1 MTNFKP
7 RWRWRLLPTQIG
19 ILITFALIP
28 VWYRFRGSPQSFT
41 AFYSTGFLIFWPML
55 FTVIFWILTG
65 LPGLRDLIRSRI
77 RFAWTLL
84 LLALVGWAFLSWSW
98 AFIRMLRPEVA
109 ISSAIP
115 FGLAALFAI
124 VVACAGPSA
133 RSIVATLVIALI
145 WNSAVAFLQVGEQGP
160 IGLKVLGEF
169 NINPALSGVSIVQSG
184 EIRWLRPY
192 GLLPHPN
199 IFAGF
204 LVIGLLA
211 SVAWVASR
219 RLTHWYIGTV
229 IFLFG
234 LWALL
239 LTFSRA
245 SWIGFAAGA
254 FALLPLLWRFR
265 LRERDARLTLIATLG
280 LAVLVAGVFGLVYR
294 PFLAARAGVG
304 AESVEQRSVSD
315 RNIYNMMG
323 IQAGMK
329 WPILGLGI
337 GNFPWYAQQYLTTK
351 TNFDLQG
358 QPAHH
363 VLLSAWAELG
373 IVGFG
378 LTGLLLILG
387 VEAALR
393 GLRSA
398 AEQEG
403 EGLKPSPPKIED
415 ERIARAVLLVG
426 VIALMIIGL
435 LDHYP
440 WTLLQ
445 FQAAWWGL
453 LAAAGKPFQPQSTT
467 PNPPLQP

>member
-1 MTNFKP
+1 MNFKT
-7 RWRWRLLPTQIG
+7 RLRWRLLPTQIG
-19 ILITFALIP
+19 ILVTFALIP
-28 VWYRFRGSPQSFT
+28 VWYRFRGAPQSFT

-55 FTVIFWILTG
+55 FTVLCWILTG
-65 LPGLRDLIRSRI
+65 FPGLRDLIRSRI
-77 RFAWTLL
+77 RFAWALM
-84 LLALVGWAFLSWSW
+84 LLALAGWAFLSWAW
-98 AFIRMLRPEVA
+98 AYIRVFRPEVA

-115 FGLAALFAI
+115 LGLAALFAV
-124 VVACAGPSA
+124 VVACAGPPA
-133 RSIVATLVIALI
+133 RSIVATLILALI
-145 WNSAVAFLQVGEQGP
+145 WNGAVAFLQVGEQGP
-160 IGLKVLGEF
+160 IGLKALGEF

-204 LVIGLLA
+204 LMIGLLA

-219 RLTHWYIGTV
+219 SLLRWYVGTV

-265 LRERDARLTLIATLG
+265 LRERNARLTFIATLG
-280 LAVLVAGVFGLVYR
+280 LAILVTGVFGLVYR

-315 RNIYNMMG
+315 RNVYNMMG

-329 WPILGLGI
+329 WPVLGLGI
-337 GNFPWYAQQYLTTK
+337 GNFPWYAQQYLRTETD
-351 TNFDLQG
+351 FDLQG

-373 IVGFG
+373 LVGFG
-378 LTGLLLILG
+378 MTGLMLVLG
-387 VEAALR
+387 VEA
-393 GLRSA
+393 
-398 AEQEG
+398 
-403 EGLKPSPPKIED
+403 GLKNLHKRATEPASPTENVPLSPKPAHLED
-415 ERIARAVLLVG
+415 EQIARAVLLAG
-426 VIALMIIGL
+426 VLALMIIGL

-453 LAAAGKPFQPQSTT
+453 LAAVGKPDQP
-467 PNPPLQP
+467 PI